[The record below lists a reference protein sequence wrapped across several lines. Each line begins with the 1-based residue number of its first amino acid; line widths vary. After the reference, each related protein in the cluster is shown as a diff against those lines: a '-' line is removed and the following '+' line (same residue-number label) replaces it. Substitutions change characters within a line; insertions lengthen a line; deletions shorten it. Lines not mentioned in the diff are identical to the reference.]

1 MLPECYLIVAPD
13 FLAKIVSVGCMAG
26 APVCIT
32 SVHLDRSSKSL
43 LKGKPGTIIDWE
55 LSEKLPAGDKD
66 VDLERVPKCVY
77 VQYYEKD
84 DLDKRVPCK
93 WKIGDLSPGVY
104 PVTPITRTWLLG
116 TDNKVSRFQLPLIP
130 MYGRTAYSMQ
140 GRTLSKGKIDLT
152 MSTPMDPTTG
162 YVAMSRFRS
171 ASDVLIMQPF
181 DLGFYQQGP
190 TLEPELFIQY
200 NRMRLVERLDSDSLR
215 ALFDNYTTK
224 SERKKQKRKEA
235 GDAKAQNEHRRINY
249 NPNKR
254 KKADNGSK
262 SRGPT
267 PNQTPNATPVNSPQ
281 KRSAPPQADSPS
293 EKTKNVICNKCKIAR
308 IDVSVKLSQKRRN
321 CAAIGKVCKS
331 R

>member
-1 MLPECYLIVAPD
+1 
-13 FLAKIVSVGCMAG
+13 MAG

-43 LKGKPGTIIDWE
+43 LKGKPGTIIGWE
-55 LSEKLPAGDKD
+55 LNDKLPVGDKD
-66 VDLERVPKCVY
+66 VDLARVPKCVY
-77 VQYYEKD
+77 VQYYELD
-84 DLDKRVPCK
+84 DMEARVPCK

-140 GRTLSKGKIDLT
+140 GRTLSKCKIDLT
-152 MSTPMDPTTG
+152 LRSPMDPTTG

-200 NRMRLVERLDSDSLR
+200 NRMRLVERLDSDSLH

-224 SERKKQKRKEA
+224 SERKK
-235 GDAKAQNEHRRINY
+235 
-249 NPNKR
+249 R
-254 KKADNGSK
+254 KKAEESKPKGDVQGQNARYYKANKEDVISRVQDNHKRARTPNSTPN
-262 SRGPT
+262 PT
-267 PNQTPNATPVNSPQ
+267 PANSPQ
-281 KRSAPPQADSPS
+281 KRPAPSQAGSPS
-293 EKTKNVICNKCKIAR
+293 KKTKPVKCKQCGLDIE
-308 IDVSVKLSQKRRN
+308 VNSKYGESKYH
-321 CAAIGKVCKS
+321 CKAGMC
-331 R
+331 RPR

>member
-1 MLPECYLIVAPD
+1 
-13 FLAKIVSVGCMAG
+13 MAG

-43 LKGKPGTIIDWE
+43 LKGKPGTIIGWE
-55 LSEKLPAGDKD
+55 LNDKLPVGDKD
-66 VDLERVPKCVY
+66 VDLARVPKCVY
-77 VQYYEKD
+77 VQYYELD
-84 DLDKRVPCK
+84 DMEARVPCK

-152 MSTPMDPTTG
+152 MSSPMDPTTG

-200 NRMRLVERLDSDSLR
+200 NRMRLVERLDSDSLH

-224 SERKKQKRKEA
+224 SERKKRKKAEQTA
-235 GDAKAQNEHRRINY
+235 GEKVAQNEHRRINY
-249 NPNKR
+249 EPDKR
-254 KKADNGSK
+254 KKAYDPDKMKKAYDESK
-262 SRGPT
+262 T
-267 PNQTPNATPVNSPQ
+267 PNTTPANSPQ
-281 KRSAPPQADSPS
+281 KRPAPSQAGMWCS
-293 EKTKNVICNKCKIAR
+293 KCTNKIDVKDG
-308 IDVSVKLSQKRRN
+308 IDVSSKLRKLRKDKRV
-321 CAAIGKVCKS
+321 CSAIGKMCRPHK
-331 R
+331 

>member
-1 MLPECYLIVAPD
+1 
-13 FLAKIVSVGCMAG
+13 MAG

-43 LKGKPGTIIDWE
+43 LKGKPGTIIGWE
-55 LSEKLPAGDKD
+55 LSDKLPAGDKD
-66 VDLERVPKCVY
+66 VDLKRVPKCVY
-77 VQYYEKD
+77 VQYYELD
-84 DLDKRVPCK
+84 DMEARVPCK
-93 WKIGDLSPGVY
+93 WKIGDCSPGVY

-152 MSTPMDPTTG
+152 MSSPMDPTTG

-200 NRMRLVERLDSDSLR
+200 NRMRLVERLDSDSLH
-215 ALFDNYTTK
+215 ALFDTYTTK
-224 SERKKQKRKEA
+224 SERT
-235 GDAKAQNEHRRINY
+235 
-249 NPNKR
+249 KR
-254 KKADNGSK
+254 KKAEEK
-262 SRGPT
+262 SDMERHAECKLI
-267 PNQTPNATPVNSPQ
+267 NY
-281 KRSAPPQADSPS
+281 
-293 EKTKNVICNKCKIAR
+293 NVSSL
-308 IDVSVKLSQKRRN
+308 VPY
-321 CAAIGKVCKS
+321 
-331 R
+331 

>member
-1 MLPECYLIVAPD
+1 
-13 FLAKIVSVGCMAG
+13 MAG

-43 LKGKPGTIIDWE
+43 LKGKPGTIIGWE

-66 VDLERVPKCVY
+66 VDLKRVPKCVY

-84 DLDKRVPCK
+84 DLDIRVPCK

-116 TDNKVSRFQLPLIP
+116 ADNKVSRFQLPLIP

-152 MSTPMDPTTG
+152 MSSPMDPTTG

-181 DLGFYQQGP
+181 DLRFYQQGP

-200 NRMRLVERLDSDSLR
+200 NRMRLVERLDSDTLH

-224 SERKKQKRKEA
+224 SERKKRKKAE
-235 GDAKAQNEHRRINY
+235 DAKTYNEHRRINY

-254 KKADNGSK
+254 KKAYNGSK
-262 SRGPT
+262 SQDPT
-267 PNQTPNATPVNSPQ
+267 PNQTPNATPANSPQ
-281 KRSAPPQADSPS
+281 KRVAPPQADSPS
-293 EKTKNVICNKCKIAR
+293 KKTKNVKCNDCGDR
-308 IDVSVKLSQKRRN
+308 IDVCSKSRQSQRN
-321 CAAIGKVCKS
+321 CAAIGKVC
-331 R
+331 RYRW

>member
-1 MLPECYLIVAPD
+1 
-13 FLAKIVSVGCMAG
+13 MAG

-43 LKGKPGTIIDWE
+43 LKGKPGTIIGWE

-66 VDLERVPKCVY
+66 VDLKCVPKCVY

-200 NRMRLVERLDSDSLR
+200 NRMRLVERLDSDTVR

-235 GDAKAQNEHRRINY
+235 GDAKAYNENKRINY

-254 KKADNGSK
+254 KKAYNNSK
-262 SRGPT
+262 SNDPT

-293 EKTKNVICNKCKIAR
+293 KKTKNVKCNSCGDR
-308 IDVSVKLSQKRRN
+308 IDVPVRAKQSRRN
-321 CAAIGKVCKS
+321 CAAIGKVCMSHKCVKE
-331 R
+331 

>member
-1 MLPECYLIVAPD
+1 
-13 FLAKIVSVGCMAG
+13 MAG

-43 LKGKPGTIIDWE
+43 LKGKPGTIIGWE
-55 LSEKLPAGDKD
+55 LSGKLPAGDKD

-77 VQYYEKD
+77 VQYYELD
-84 DLDKRVPCK
+84 DMEARVPCK
-93 WKIGDLSPGVY
+93 WKIGDCSPGVY

-116 TDNKVSRFQLPLIP
+116 ADNKVSRFQLPLIP

-152 MSTPMDPTTG
+152 MSSPMDPTTG

-200 NRMRLVERLDSDSLR
+200 NRMRLVERLDSDSLH

-224 SERKKQKRKEA
+224 SERKKRKKTEQTA
-235 GDAKAQNEHRRINY
+235 GEEVAKNLHQRINY
-249 NPNKR
+249 EPDKR
-254 KKADNGSK
+254 KKAYDESK
-262 SRGPT
+262 TPKTAPNPT
-267 PNQTPNATPVNSPQ
+267 PANSPQ
-281 KRSAPPQADSPS
+281 KRPAPSQAGMWCSKCD
-293 EKTKNVICNKCKIAR
+293 NK
-308 IDVSVKLSQKRRN
+308 IDV
-321 CAAIGKVCKS
+321 KVL
-331 R
+331 

>member
-1 MLPECYLIVAPD
+1 M
-13 FLAKIVSVGCMAG
+13 
-26 APVCIT
+26 CIT

-43 LKGKPGTIIDWE
+43 LKGKPGTIIGWE
-55 LSEKLPAGDKD
+55 LNDKLPVGDKD
-66 VDLERVPKCVY
+66 VDLARVPKCVY
-77 VQYYEKD
+77 VQYYELD
-84 DLDKRVPCK
+84 DMEARVPCK

-152 MSTPMDPTTG
+152 MSSPMDPTTG

-200 NRMRLVERLDSDSLR
+200 NRMRLVERLDSDSLH

-224 SERKKQKRKEA
+224 SERKKRKKSEESRIEKKRE
-235 GDAKAQNEHRRINY
+235 EHHINY
-249 NPNKR
+249 DCDKR
-254 KKADNGSK
+254 HKRHEKEYVPSPKKQPPPQA
-262 SRGPT
+262 P
-267 PNQTPNATPVNSPQ
+267 NSPQ
-281 KRSAPPQADSPS
+281 KRPAPSQAGSPS
-293 EKTKNVICNKCKIAR
+293 KKTKSVKCNSCGAK
-308 IDVSVKLSQKRRN
+308 IDVCSKSRQSQRN

-331 R
+331 HKKNKEDGPTMCVV

>member
-1 MLPECYLIVAPD
+1 
-13 FLAKIVSVGCMAG
+13 MAG

-43 LKGKPGTIIDWE
+43 LKGKPGTIIGWE
-55 LSEKLPAGDKD
+55 LSDKLPAGDKD
-66 VDLERVPKCVY
+66 VDLKRVPKCVY
-77 VQYYEKD
+77 VQYYELD
-84 DLDKRVPCK
+84 DMAARVPCK

-152 MSTPMDPTTG
+152 MSSPMDPTTG

-200 NRMRLVERLDSDSLR
+200 NRMRLVE
-215 ALFDNYTTK
+215 
-224 SERKKQKRKEA
+224 
-235 GDAKAQNEHRRINY
+235 
-249 NPNKR
+249 
-254 KKADNGSK
+254 
-262 SRGPT
+262 
-267 PNQTPNATPVNSPQ
+267 
-281 KRSAPPQADSPS
+281 
-293 EKTKNVICNKCKIAR
+293 
-308 IDVSVKLSQKRRN
+308 
-321 CAAIGKVCKS
+321 
-331 R
+331 

>member
-1 MLPECYLIVAPD
+1 
-13 FLAKIVSVGCMAG
+13 MAG

-43 LKGKPGTIIDWE
+43 LKGKPGTIIGWE

-162 YVAMSRFRS
+162 YVAMSRFKS

-200 NRMRLVERLDSDSLR
+200 NRMRLVERLDSDTVR

-235 GDAKAQNEHRRINY
+235 GDAKAQNEHRRIDY

-254 KKADNGSK
+254 KKAYNGSK

-293 EKTKNVICNKCKIAR
+293 KETKNVKCNSCGDR
-308 IDVSVKLSQKRRN
+308 IDVPVRAKQSRRN
-321 CAAIGKVCKS
+321 CAAIGEVCKS
-331 R
+331 HKCVKE

>member
-1 MLPECYLIVAPD
+1 
-13 FLAKIVSVGCMAG
+13 MAG

-43 LKGKPGTIIDWE
+43 LKGKPGTIIGWE
-55 LSEKLPAGDKD
+55 LSDKLPAGDKD
-66 VDLERVPKCVY
+66 VDLKRVPKCVY
-77 VQYYEKD
+77 VQYYELD
-84 DLDKRVPCK
+84 DMEARVPCK

-104 PVTPITRTWLLG
+104 PVTPVTRTWLLG

-152 MSTPMDPTTG
+152 MSSPMDPTTG

-200 NRMRLVERLDSDSLR
+200 NRMRLVERLDSDSLH

-224 SERKKQKRKEA
+224 SERKKRKKSEEDRSKENKKCYHKHKEA
-235 GDAKAQNEHRRINY
+235 RPKATKEARSKEN
-249 NPNKR
+249 
-254 KKADNGSK
+254 KKAYETRVQKGEETS
-262 SRGPT
+262 
-267 PNQTPNATPVNSPQ
+267 ATPPNSPQ
-281 KRSAPPQADSPS
+281 KRSAASQAGSPS
-293 EKTKNVICNKCKIAR
+293 KKVKNVRCNSCGFR
-308 IDVSVKLSQKRRN
+308 IDVCSKSRQNQRN

-331 R
+331 HKTNKAT

>member
-1 MLPECYLIVAPD
+1 
-13 FLAKIVSVGCMAG
+13 MAG

-43 LKGKPGTIIDWE
+43 LKGKPGTIIGWE
-55 LSEKLPAGDKD
+55 LNDKLPVGDKD
-66 VDLERVPKCVY
+66 VDLARVPKCVY
-77 VQYYEKD
+77 VQYYELD
-84 DLDKRVPCK
+84 DMEARVPCK

-152 MSTPMDPTTG
+152 MSSPMDPTTG

-200 NRMRLVERLDSDSLR
+200 NRMRLVERLDSDSLH

-224 SERKKQKRKEA
+224 SERKKRKKAEQTA
-235 GDAKAQNEHRRINY
+235 GEKVAQNVHRRINY
-249 NPNKR
+249 EPDKR
-254 KKADNGSK
+254 KKAYDESRDDRHNRHRTRHLQIARKNGQLPHK
-262 SRGPT
+262 PACGA
-267 PNQTPNATPVNSPQ
+267 PNA
-281 KRSAPPQADSPS
+281 
-293 EKTKNVICNKCKIAR
+293 KTKSMSKTGSMLALNCV
-308 IDVSVKLSQKRRN
+308 N
-321 CAAIGKVCKS
+321 CAKTNVFAA

>member
-1 MLPECYLIVAPD
+1 
-13 FLAKIVSVGCMAG
+13 MAG

-43 LKGKPGTIIDWE
+43 LKGKPGTIIGWE
-55 LSEKLPAGDKD
+55 LNDKLPVGDKD
-66 VDLERVPKCVY
+66 VDLARVPKCVY
-77 VQYYEKD
+77 VQYYELD
-84 DLDKRVPCK
+84 DMEARVPCK

-152 MSTPMDPTTG
+152 MSSPMDPTTG

-200 NRMRLVERLDSDSLR
+200 NRMRLVERLDSDSLH

-224 SERKKQKRKEA
+224 SERKKRKKSEES
-235 GDAKAQNEHRRINY
+235 KAANQTRRGGSDSKTTRNNHDRINY
-249 NPNKR
+249 DPSMRRAKHQKSSSTTPN
-254 KKADNGSK
+254 
-262 SRGPT
+262 PT
-267 PNQTPNATPVNSPQ
+267 PANSPQ
-281 KRSAPPQADSPS
+281 KRPAPSQAGSPS
-293 EKTKNVICNKCKIAR
+293 KKTKSVKCNSCGAK
-308 IDVSVKLSQKRRN
+308 IDVCSKSRQSQRN

-331 R
+331 HKKNKTA